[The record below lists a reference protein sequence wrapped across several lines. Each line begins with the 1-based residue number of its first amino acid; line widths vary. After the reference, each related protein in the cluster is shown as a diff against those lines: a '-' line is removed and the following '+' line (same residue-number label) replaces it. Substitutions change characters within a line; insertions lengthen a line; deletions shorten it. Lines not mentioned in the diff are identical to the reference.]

1 MLIRFQM
8 HKDGLKRRE
17 ALGKIRLLRQG
28 PKGSHTRIL
37 RSLKNSEARQLSL
50 QTSTGS
56 AGDPTGN
63 PPLLQEDCSLLQEV
77 CQPLQEVHQLLKEAI
92 QSKEE

>member
-1 MLIRFQM
+1 MLIRFWM

-17 ALGKIRLLRQG
+17 ALGKIRMLRQG
-28 PKGSHTRIL
+28 SKGSHTWLL
-37 RSLKNSEARQLSL
+37 RSLQHSEARKLSL

-63 PPLLQEDCSLLQEV
+63 PRFLQEDCSLLQEV
-77 CQPLQEVHQLLKEAI
+77 CRLLKEAI
-92 QSKEE
+92 QSKGE